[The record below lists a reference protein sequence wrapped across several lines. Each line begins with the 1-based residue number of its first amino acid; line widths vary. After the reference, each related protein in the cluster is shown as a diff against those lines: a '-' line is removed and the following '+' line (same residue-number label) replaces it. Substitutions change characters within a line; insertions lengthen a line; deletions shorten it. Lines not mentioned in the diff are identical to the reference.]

1 MRWPLVVTN
10 AALVCGVFSMGAQA
24 QELTSSAD
32 APPPAAAAPAPGD
45 PAACDGCLTVPALTP
60 VRIQLLKTLGSATSN
75 TGDLFPIRL
84 AAPIMIDGKEA
95 VPAGVTGLGEVVHAK
110 KNGGA
115 GAAGELVLAAR
126 YLEVGGKRL
135 RLRSLRTEQSGQ
147 SRIDTASIASATVL
161 GVFGFLIKGG
171 KLTIA
176 EGSIVQAKTAEPFTI
191 APSSIQT
198 AAEGGAPSTVTLPA
212 KGNEQP

>member
-1 MRWPLVVTN
+1 VSWQSVATN
-10 AALVCGVFSMGAQA
+10 AVLACGVFSISAQA
-24 QELTSSAD
+24 QEMTPVASA
-32 APPPAAAAPAPGD
+32 PQRAAAAPAGD
-45 PAACDGCLTVPALTP
+45 VAACDGCLTVPALTS
-60 VRIQLLKTLGSATSN
+60 VRIELLKTLSSATSN
-75 TGDLFPIRL
+75 SGDLFPIRL

-135 RLRSLRTEQSGQ
+135 RLRSLRTEQSGE
-147 SRIDTASIASATVL
+147 SRIETAAIASATVL

-176 EGSIVQAKTAEPFTI
+176 EGTVAQAKTAEPFHI
-191 APSSIQT
+191 APSQVQT
-198 AAEGGAPSTVTLPA
+198 ATEGGAPIAATVPA